1 MNMLLWTE
9 PKRIFL
15 QYSSEALKG
24 KEFARLYTNVQIADL
39 NPRMWTHL
47 SRADLLRL
55 SHSVTK
61 LCNCASCI
69 VRCGANPH

>member
-1 MNMLLWTE
+1 MNMLLWTA

-15 QYSSEALKG
+15 QYTSEALKG

-47 SRADLLRL
+47 E
-55 SHSVTK
+55 
-61 LCNCASCI
+61 
-69 VRCGANPH
+69 